1 MVSLALLE
9 VEVVQTI
16 TTVLLAQT
24 QPLAVMGVLD

>member
-16 TTVLLAQT
+16 TTVLEVQI
-24 QPLAVMGVLD
+24 QPLVVVGVLA